1 MQGAVADVEHGITLI
16 RKNGDGLKEIMTA
29 TVSVAGRIEQIASAS
44 KEQSVAG
51 QSVAN
56 SLEKVTG
63 LVDSNT
69 VATKE
74 AKVVAENLA
83 ISAVEL
89 KKAGYP
95 LTKCAATG
103 E

>member
-1 MQGAVADVEHGITLI
+1 VEHGITLI

-29 TVSVAGRIEQIASAS
+29 TVSVSGRIEHIASAS

-56 SLEKVTG
+56 SLETVSG

-69 VATKE
+69 QL
-74 AKVVAENLA
+74 AKDAKLVAES
-83 ISAVEL
+83 ISRTVEEL
-89 KKAGYP
+89 SKVWG
-95 LTKCAATG
+95 
-103 E
+103 